1 MSAAHFTG
9 GAAAPPQCGAEV
21 LIRNSTSFPVQVSAR
36 LRDLFKEYQ
45 AMLTARQEGESQDPE
60 HLAAAGLKY
69 YQFLVR
75 AVMTN
80 PEFGVGECGN
90 ARGLLIYHTMGMG
103 KTFLAVATA
112 MALWDVRA
120 PLVIVAK
127 ALQKN
132 FIHTIEKFVRMIHP
146 ELSGDALKAKQAAA
160 VRRFKFVSIDAY
172 NMASQVAKATT
183 GSEGSGTLNNRLL
196 IVDEAHNLF
205 RGIINSPSEKTNAR
219 RLYEMVM
226 EARNLRILFLTGTPA
241 SKDPFE
247 LVPCFNMLA
256 GYDILPTQYEVFYK
270 HYVDK
275 AGATI
280 RNRGKLANRLLGL
293 VSHVTHTLPSD
304 PSKAATA
311 EETGGMKLQS
321 LRTDGGFPEE
331 IETVIERVE
340 MSAEQYRQYLLAR
353 EKEEAEGTSGEGGF
367 APSAHS
373 ELRIANSPAL
383 SLPGSEAGAG
393 STYYVKSR
401 SLSNFTPPRD
411 ERDRAVDTMADDAF
425 NEETSPKA
433 TRLVANLAKSPGPAL
448 IYSQFVDV
456 GGLAVI
462 ARFLRNA
469 GYKEYVLPP
478 PAPSRAAEKAG
489 GLADFIIET
498 GGGFEE
504 VTPPQSNPR
513 RVKDLLAALPPDS
526 LPPAEI
532 VEAVAI
538 AARGPQPVSPWVDE
552 APPAPD
558 GIAYSSCRRVR
569 LDKLVNLHRGQRK
582 LALSE
587 VLAYTHFLSR
597 ADDGAVVVYA
607 GAAPGHHLPFLAEL
621 YPAAEFHLYDPA
633 PFRFRAGPGLQARMR
648 TYSEYFTDEVARRWT
663 GKCDIF
669 VCDIRVAREDRK
681 EFEDQVAVD
690 MAAQDRW
697 TRIIS
702 PRLGAVLK
710 FRPPYVDETDAPR
723 ADGCFEYVRG
733 RVMWQGW
740 APTMSTEGRL
750 IVDAADAT
758 PDAPPARYDA
768 LAHQNTFY
776 YHNALVRPW
785 QELDPPAEGLSGVP
799 GYDGCFDCAL
809 EAWAWVHYLG
819 LPGAQGSGVAGMMR
833 ALTAATRQSLV
844 AKTPPPYHGVSPLAA
859 RMEKALRARAA
870 RGAAEAPP
878 RYAIISG
885 DVKPEDRIRIQEV
898 FNSPQNA
905 HGELIRALLVSK
917 TGAEGLD
924 LKGVRQV
931 HIFEPYWDKSREDQ
945 VKARGV
951 RLGSHDHLPVEER
964 EVQPFLY
971 IAVANQEMFEGMRP
985 TEREKEAPPSR
996 YRLIEEIT
1004 IDEKFH
1010 TRALVKHAI
1019 NGSFRELLR
1028 DVCLECSINGYGDCR
1043 LCVPTDAPLFHE
1055 DPIRDLR
1062 LPDPCQPLT
1071 ESELS
1076 VKEIGLPAEDGDGTT
1091 TYFYSEDPTAPF
1103 GVRFFVY
1110 DEELEAHSPVD
1121 PSSGLFMRLL
1131 EALRG

>member
-1 MSAAHFTG
+1 
-9 GAAAPPQCGAEV
+9 
-21 LIRNSTSFPVQVSAR
+21 
-36 LRDLFKEYQ
+36 
-45 AMLTARQEGESQDPE
+45 MLTARQEGESQDPE

-69 YQFLVR
+69 YQFLAR

-112 MALWDVRA
+112 MSLWDVRA

-132 FIHTIEKFVRMIHP
+132 FIHTIEEFVRMINP
-146 ELSGDALKAKQAAA
+146 ELSGDALEAKQAAA

-205 RGIINSPSEKTNAR
+205 RGIVNSPSEKTNAR

-226 EARNLRILFLTGTPA
+226 GARNLRILFLTGTPA

-304 PSKAATA
+304 PSKAAAA
-311 EETGGMKLQS
+311 EETGGFKL
-321 LRTDGGFPEE
+321 REDGGFPEE

-411 ERDRAVDTMADDAF
+411 ERDHAVDTMADDAF
-425 NEETSPKA
+425 NDETSPKA
-433 TRLVANLAKSPGPAL
+433 SRLVANLAKSPGPAL

-478 PAPSRAAEKAG
+478 APAKRPKKG
-489 GLADFIIET
+489 GDSSASGNFSYD
-498 GGGFEE
+498 
-504 VTPPQSNPR
+504 
-513 RVKDLLAALPPDS
+513 DLLAD
-526 LPPAEI
+526 
-532 VEAVAI
+532 V
-538 AARGPQPVSPWVDE
+538 VD
-552 APPAPD
+552 
-558 GIAYSSCRRVR
+558 
-569 LDKLVNLHRGQRK
+569 
-582 LALSE
+582 
-587 VLAYTHFLSR
+587 
-597 ADDGAVVVYA
+597 A
-607 GAAPGHHLPFLAEL
+607 GAEAA
-621 YPAAEFHLYDPA
+621 PAAAPKAAPA
-633 PFRFRAGPGLQARMR
+633 
-648 TYSEYFTDEVARRWT
+648 
-663 GKCDIF
+663 
-669 VCDIRVAREDRK
+669 
-681 EFEDQVAVD
+681 
-690 MAAQDRW
+690 AA
-697 TRIIS
+697 
-702 PRLGAVLK
+702 PKA
-710 FRPPYVDETDAPR
+710 AP
-723 ADGCFEYVRG
+723 
-733 RVMWQGW
+733 
-740 APTMSTEGRL
+740 L
-750 IVDAADAT
+750 
-758 PDAPPARYDA
+758 
-768 LAHQNTFY
+768 
-776 YHNALVRPW
+776 
-785 QELDPPAEGLSGVP
+785 
-799 GYDGCFDCAL
+799 
-809 EAWAWVHYLG
+809 
-819 LPGAQGSGVAGMMR
+819 
-833 ALTAATRQSLV
+833 
-844 AKTPPPYHGVSPLAA
+844 
-859 RMEKALRARAA
+859 
-870 RGAAEAPP
+870 
-878 RYAIISG
+878 YAIISG
-885 DVKPEDRIRIQEV
+885 NVKPDDRIRIQEV
-898 FNSPQNA
+898 FNSPANA

-985 TEREKEAPPSR
+985 TEKEKEAPPSR
-996 YRLIEEIT
+996 YRLIEGIT

-1010 TRALVKHAI
+1010 TRALAKQAI
-1019 NGSFRELLR
+1019 NGAFRGLLR
-1028 DVCLECSINGYGDCR
+1028 SVCLECSINGYGDCR

-1076 VKEIGLPAEDGDGTT
+1076 VEEISLPAEDGEGTA
-1091 TYFYSEDPTAPF
+1091 TYFYSKDPTAPF

-1110 DEELEAHSPVD
+1110 DDELEAHSPVD